1 MVTRR
6 IEELLPIVRSGLQ
19 PRVLDPKKVVVV
31 GAGMAGLVAA
41 YVLQRAGHEVTLLEA
56 SGRIGGRVLTLRE
69 PFGNGLYA
77 EAGAMRL
84 PTAHKLT
91 NAYIDKF
98 GLQTMAF
105 TTA

>member
-19 PRVLDPKKVVVV
+19 PRTPNPKKVVVV

-41 YVLQRAGHEVTLLEA
+41 YELQRAGHEVTILEA
-56 SGRIGGRVLTLRE
+56 SVRIGGRVLTLRE
-69 PFGNGLYA
+69 PFSSGLYA

-84 PTAHKLT
+84 PSAHKLT
-91 NAYIDKF
+91 HTYIDKF
-98 GLQTMAF
+98 GLQ
-105 TTA
+105 